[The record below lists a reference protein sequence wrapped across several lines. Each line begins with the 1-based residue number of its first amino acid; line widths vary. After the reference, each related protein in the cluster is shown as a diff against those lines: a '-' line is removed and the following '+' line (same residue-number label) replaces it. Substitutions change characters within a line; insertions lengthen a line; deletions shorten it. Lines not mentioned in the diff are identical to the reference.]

1 MHKLRALLLPLVA
14 CHLLT
19 ANAQSP
25 NTLQLGTPIE
35 RTLAPGYAHEFTVT
49 LEANNFIQLAVEQ
62 RGIDVIVKV
71 FTPAGKSIGE
81 YDSPNGADGPEH
93 VSFVGIAAGSYRITV
108 SPLDPHDA
116 ATGRYQ
122 IKLHEQR
129 QANEQEISAGKNQ
142 EVVKAK
148 GLALVSEIEGIIPQI
163 KSPFTRIRAQLYT
176 AQFLWDS
183 DEKRAARYLSD
194 AATGVKEFL
203 ASVDD
208 GRPEYSQQFQAI
220 SQLRFE
226 ILNVLSERD
235 PDAALNFLY
244 STVPPPNPYGDRREQ
259 GVQESMLEL
268 SIANRIARKDAHR
281 AFQIAKQVL
290 KKRPTSNLMTVV
302 SQLRRQN
309 PELAAELTAEIASK
323 LLNVKLLSNHDAAS
337 LAMGLLRFGR
347 ASLKLQSGEENLKP
361 TRLTL
366 LSEAQFRDLLQKAYD
381 EAMSY
386 STSTTSHNPERD
398 AAWNLLNGLQQVG
411 PELDQFVSG
420 GATAVQK
427 KLAEISNQQAPGN
440 YELQNALAS
449 SPTDAALERIAKAP
463 PEQREQLYV
472 QLAGR
477 EANNGNIARA
487 RQIINERVS
496 TPYQRQ
502 QALTNLDQQEM
513 HNAVSKGKVVEALR
527 IISGFRTPRERAAL
541 VAQIAIQIGPGQKRA
556 NAINLLEQAKSLLGS
571 SPQAM
576 DQDEMTALIEI
587 ARAFGKYDTKRSFEI
602 LDPLI
607 EQVNDL
613 CAAARTLEGFGS
625 DFYDDEELDLQNG
638 NSVGQAATRVT
649 NVLGTLALVNFERAR
664 SASDRLRLPEVR
676 LRAYLE
682 IAQQAI
688 QGNPESRR

>member
-71 FTPAGKSIGE
+71 FTPAGKNIGE

-122 IKLHEQR
+122 IKLLEQR

-176 AQFLWDS
+176 ARFLWDS

-244 STVPPPNPYGDRREQ
+244 ATVPPPNPYGDRREQ

-268 SIANRIARKDAHR
+268 SVANRIARNDAHR

-290 KKRPTSNLMTVV
+290 KKRATSSLMTVV
-302 SQLRRQN
+302 TQLRRQN
-309 PELAAELTAEIASK
+309 PELAAELTTEIASK
-323 LLNVKLLSNHDAAS
+323 LLNEKLLSNHDAAS

-347 ASLKLQSGEENLKP
+347 APLKWQPSEENIKL

-366 LSEAQFRDLLQKAYD
+366 LSESQFRELLQKAYND
-381 EAMSY
+381 AMSY
-386 STSTTSHNPERD
+386 SNSTSHNPERD
-398 AAWNLLNGLQQVG
+398 AAWNLLNGLQQIG
-411 PELDQFVSG
+411 PDLDQFVSG

-427 KLAEISNQQAPGN
+427 RLAEISNQQVPGN
-440 YELQNALAS
+440 YELQNALANTS
-449 SPTDAALERIAKAP
+449 TDEALERIGKAP
-463 PEQREQLYV
+463 LEQREQLYV

-487 RQIINERVS
+487 RQIVNERVS

-502 QALTNLDQQEM
+502 QALSNLDQQEI
-513 HNAVSKGKVVEALR
+513 HNASGKGKVEEALR
-527 IISGFRTPRERAAL
+527 IIGGFRTPRERATL
-541 VAQIAIQIGPGQKRA
+541 VAQIAMQIGPGQKRA
-556 NAINLLEQAKSLLGS
+556 NAINLLEQAKSLLSS
-571 SPQAM
+571 SPQAQ
-576 DQDEMTALIEI
+576 DQDQMIALIEI
-587 ARAFGKYDTKRSFEI
+587 ARAFGKYDAKRSFEI

-613 CAAARTLEGFGS
+613 CVAARTLEGFGS
-625 DFYDDEELDLQNG
+625 DFYEDEELDLQNG
-638 NSVGQAATRVT
+638 NSVAQAAMRVT
-649 NVLGTLALVNFERAR
+649 NTLGTLALVNFDRAR
-664 SASDRLRLPEVR
+664 AASDRLRLPEVR
-676 LRAYLE
+676 LRAYLD

-688 QGNPESRR
+688 RGNLESRR

>member
-14 CHLLT
+14 CHFLT

-35 RTLAPGYAHEFTVT
+35 RTLAPGSAHEFTIT
-49 LEANNFIQLAVEQ
+49 LEANNFIQLVVEQ

-71 FTPAGKSIGE
+71 FSPAGKSLGE
-81 YDSPNGADGPEH
+81 YDSPNGPDGPEH
-93 VSFVGIAAGSYRITV
+93 VSFVGIAAGGYRITV

-116 ATGRYQ
+116 VTGRYQ
-122 IKLHEQR
+122 IKLLEQR
-129 QANEQEISAGKNQ
+129 QANEQEIKAGKNQ
-142 EVVKAK
+142 EVVVAKA
-148 GLALVSEIEGIIPQI
+148 LALVSEIEGIIPQI
-163 KSPFTRIRAQLYT
+163 KSPFTRIRAQLHT

-183 DEKRAARYLSD
+183 DDKRAARYIAD
-194 AATGVKEFL
+194 AATGVKEFI
-203 ASVDD
+203 ASVD
-208 GRPEYSQQFQAI
+208 GSTPEYSQQFQAI

-268 SIANRIARKDAHR
+268 SVANRIARNDAHR

-290 KKRPTSNLMTVV
+290 KKRATSSLMTVV
-302 SQLRRQN
+302 TQLRRQN
-309 PELAAELTAEIASK
+309 PELAAELTTEIASK
-323 LLNVKLLSNHDAAS
+323 LLNEKLLSNHDAAS

-347 ASLKLQSGEENLKP
+347 APLKWQPSEENIKL

-366 LSEAQFRDLLQKAYD
+366 LSESQFRELLQKAYND
-381 EAMSY
+381 AMSY
-386 STSTTSHNPERD
+386 SNSTSHNPERD
-398 AAWNLLNGLQQVG
+398 AAWNLLNGLQQIG
-411 PELDQFVSG
+411 PDLDQFVSG

-427 KLAEISNQQAPGN
+427 RLAEISNQQVPGN
-440 YELQNALAS
+440 YELQNALANTS
-449 SPTDAALERIAKAP
+449 TDEALERIGKAP
-463 PEQREQLYV
+463 LEQREQLYV

-487 RQIINERVS
+487 RQIVNERVS

-502 QALTNLDQQEM
+502 QALSNLDQQEI
-513 HNAVSKGKVVEALR
+513 HNASGKGKVEEALR
-527 IISGFRTPRERAAL
+527 IIGGFRTPRERATL
-541 VAQIAIQIGPGQKRA
+541 VAQIAMQIGPGQKRA
-556 NAINLLEQAKSLLGS
+556 NAINLLEQAKSLLSS
-571 SPQAM
+571 SPQAQ
-576 DQDEMTALIEI
+576 DQDQMIALIEI
-587 ARAFGKYDTKRSFEI
+587 ARAFGKYDAKRSFEI

-613 CAAARTLEGFGS
+613 CVAARTLEGFGS
-625 DFYDDEELDLQNG
+625 DFYEDEELDLQNG
-638 NSVGQAATRVT
+638 NSVAQAAMRVT
-649 NVLGTLALVNFERAR
+649 NTLGTLALVNFDRAR
-664 SASDRLRLPEVR
+664 AASDRLRLPEVR
-676 LRAYLE
+676 LRAYLD

-688 QGNPESRR
+688 RGNLESRR